1 MGKRISL
8 SVASILIFFS
18 MFLIVGCG
26 EVYPTKIEVIS
37 ATLKTQY
44 FVGENIDI
52 KGAKFVVS
60 FSNSTT
66 KEVYIDDKNITTN
79 IKTLST
85 DIAGKKTLTVVYGED
100 INHKVYQNIEIMVVN
115 PEIKEFSLIE
125 STLPKTIKQY
135 DEFDTSNIVAKVVYN
150 DGEEI
155 EIKAE
160 SLEFSEID
168 TSVLGEKIVTVS
180 YEGHEVTFFIEV
192 VKLKIKEMHPT
203 GDISSIYYVGDV
215 INYNIIHLGV
225 TLDNGE
231 EKILMGDDI
240 QISRTIDT
248 TQPGEYQVTI
258 LYVGDDYELEEP
270 EMKAVFEVEV
280 KEKP

>member
-1 MGKRISL
+1 MK
-8 SVASILIFFS
+8 
-18 MFLIVGCG
+18 
-26 EVYPTKIEVIS
+26 
-37 ATLKTQY
+37 
-44 FVGENIDI
+44 
-52 KGAKFVVS
+52 
-60 FSNSTT
+60 
-66 KEVYIDDKNITTN
+66 YIRTDD
-79 IKTLST
+79 
-85 DIAGKKTLTVVYGED
+85 
-100 INHKVYQNIEIMVVN
+100 
-115 PEIKEFSLIE
+115 
-125 STLPKTIKQY
+125 
-135 DEFDTSNIVAKVVYN
+135 
-150 DGEEI
+150 
-155 EIKAE
+155 
-160 SLEFSEID
+160 ID

-180 YEGHEVTFFIEV
+180 YEGHEATFFIEV